1 MTMGKQLFD
10 EKFSR
15 EFFIKQPFLF
25 YQNTIFSITCYVSVV
40 YKIVLKF
47 AKISPKNILLLK
59 IACMS
64 AEKCQ
69 FHGQKIVLTARRL

>member
-1 MTMGKQLFD
+1 MENSLENFSSNNHFYFD
-10 EKFSR
+10 IFYH
-15 EFFIKQPFLF
+15 FPIKH
-25 YQNTIFSITCYVSVV
+25 YVSAP
-40 YKIVLKF
+40 YKKSLKF

-69 FHGQKIVLTARRL
+69 FRGQKIT

>member
-1 MTMGKQLFD
+1 M
-10 EKFSR
+10 
-15 EFFIKQPFLF
+15 
-25 YQNTIFSITCYVSVV
+25 
-40 YKIVLKF
+40 VLKF